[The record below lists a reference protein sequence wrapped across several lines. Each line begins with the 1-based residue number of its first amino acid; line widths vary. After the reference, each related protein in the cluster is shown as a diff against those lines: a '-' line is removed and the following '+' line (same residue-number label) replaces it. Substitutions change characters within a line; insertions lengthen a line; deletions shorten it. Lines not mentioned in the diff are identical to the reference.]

1 VSRHWVL
8 VSGDFTTLGG
18 MDRANHALARYLAAN
33 GRDVHLVAHRVA
45 ADLAAMPGVTVHR
58 VPRPGGAHLAGAP
71 LLARRAA
78 RVAADAGPGASV
90 LVNGGNT
97 GLRAASWIHYLH
109 AAYTPRAAG
118 SLRTRISSRIGPA
131 TYRRAERAAIERAPL
146 LICNSRRT
154 ADDIRRAYGRT
165 AGVVVAYYGSDAA
178 LFAPVTPDARA
189 AARAGLPVGPARR
202 VAVFVGALGDR
213 RKGFDLLFEAWR
225 VLLADAAWDVDL
237 VVAGSGGE
245 AGDWRARTARSP
257 LAGRVHFLGFRQDI
271 AGVLA
276 AADVLVHPARYEAYG
291 LGVHEALCR
300 EVPAIVAANAG
311 IAERYP
317 AELAPLVV
325 PEQATPADL
334 AAVLRAWRA
343 EADGWRERIRLFAA
357 SLRQRSWDEMSA
369 DIAAQVEA
377 VA

>member
-1 VSRHWVL
+1 VSRRWVL

-45 ADLAAMPGVTVHR
+45 PELAALPGVTVHR

-78 RVAADAGPGASV
+78 RVVADAGPGASV

-118 SLRTRISSRIGPA
+118 SLRTRVSSRIAPA
-131 TYRRAERAAIERAPL
+131 AYRRAERAAIDRAPL
-146 LICNSRRT
+146 LICNSHRT

-165 AGVVVAYYGSDAA
+165 AGVVVSYYGSDAEV
-178 LFAPVTPDARA
+178 FAPVTPDARA
-189 AARAGLPVGPARR
+189 AARAALPVGAGRH
-202 VAVFVGALGDR
+202 VAAFVGALGDR
-213 RKGFDLLFEAWR
+213 RKGFDVLFEGWR
-225 VLLADAAWDVDL
+225 ALLADAAWDVDL

-245 AGDWRARTARSP
+245 AEAWRDRTAGSP
-257 LAGRVHFLGFRQDI
+257 LAGRVHFLGFRRDV
-271 AGVLA
+271 AEVLA

-317 AELAPLVV
+317 ADLAPLLI
-325 PEQATPADL
+325 PEQASPAEL
-334 AAVLRAWRA
+334 AGVLRAWRA
-343 EADGWRERIRLFAA
+343 DAAGWRERIRPLAA
-357 SLRQRSWDEMSA
+357 SLRQRTWDEMSA